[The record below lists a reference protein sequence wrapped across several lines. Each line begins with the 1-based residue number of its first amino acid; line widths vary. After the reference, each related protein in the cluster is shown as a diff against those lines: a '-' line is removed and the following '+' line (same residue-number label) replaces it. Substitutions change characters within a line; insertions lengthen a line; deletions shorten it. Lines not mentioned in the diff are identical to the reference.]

1 MANTTSSRIK
11 IWIFAAIVVG
21 ISAFTH
27 LYRIDQTFVFHND
40 EGRDALISYRMIDSK
55 RPVLLG
61 PETSVG
67 NMYLG
72 PFYYYLMVPP
82 LALSNLNPVGPAIMV
97 GLLGIFTTA
106 LLIYLGKKSG
116 SLASGLVA
124 GLFYAVSPVMVHY
137 SRSSWN
143 PNVIP
148 FFIILIL
155 IIYQQKSKWFGII
168 FGALTGILFQL
179 HYVALVIPALLY
191 LRDLYLSSKTKQTQ
205 VFLVRT
211 TPLIIVGFIITTL
224 PFWLFEMRHEFIN
237 IKAFFQYIIEKSN
250 TVSSPYPGYLSRLW
264 NNFMLLVKGGV
275 ASLSE
280 SQIKPPTTLIVLIV
294 STLSLYCIRVK
305 GMYSYLL
312 LCSILI
318 ISLLRE
324 NIHIHYLAFIF
335 PIIAIIIGQSI
346 TKQKVLSLLTSL
358 MLVMLIPATYQS
370 LRYSLF
376 ENISTQTV
384 RAQNLADYV
393 VSQAAGQK
401 YNIVSP
407 TTSSTATILYF
418 LATSSNPPQTTDQ
431 SLLFVICESKPCS
444 ESIQTDTNLFVH
456 GPSHPTLIDYLGYT
470 PRLYADEPRQII
482 KNEWVTYDLYVAT
495 VTRNP

>member
-1 MANTTSSRIK
+1 MASTSSSSLITWVLTALV
-11 IWIFAAIVVG
+11 IA

-40 EGRDALISYRMIDSK
+40 EGRDALISYRMIDTK

-72 PFYYYLMVPP
+72 PFYYYLMVPA
-82 LALSNLNPVGPAIMV
+82 LAISGLNPVGPAIMV
-97 GLLGIFTTA
+97 ALLGIATTA
-106 LLIYLGKKSG
+106 MLIYLGKKNSNF
-116 SLASGLVA
+116 ASGLVA
-124 GLFYAVSPVMVHY
+124 GLFYALSPVMVHY

-155 IIYQQKSKWFGII
+155 IIYQQKSKWFGIL

-191 LRDLYLSSKTKQTQ
+191 LRDLYLSIKTKQSK

-211 TPLIIVGFIITTL
+211 TPLIIIGFVITTL

-250 TVSSPYPGYLSRLW
+250 TTSSPYPSYLSRLW
-264 NNFMLLVKGGV
+264 NNIMLLVKGGV
-275 ASLSE
+275 ASISE
-280 SQIKPPTTLIVLIV
+280 SQIKPPTMLIALIF
-294 STLSLYCIRVK
+294 STLVLYCIRVK
-305 GMYSYLL
+305 GIYSYLL
-312 LCSILI
+312 LSSILI
-318 ISLLRE
+318 ISILRE

-335 PIIAIIIGQSI
+335 PIIAFIIGQSI
-346 TKQKVLSLLTSL
+346 TQKKVLSFLAFM
-358 MLVMLIPATYQS
+358 MLVMLLPATYQS

-376 ENISTQTV
+376 ENVSTQTV
-384 RAQNLADYV
+384 RAQNLANYIVD
-393 VSQAAGQK
+393 QAAGEK

-407 TTSSTATILYF
+407 NTSSTATILYY
-418 LATSSNPPQTTDQ
+418 LAISSNPPRTTDER
-431 SLLFVICESKPCS
+431 LLFVLCTESLCS
-444 ESIQTDTNLFVH
+444 PSVTTDTNLFVN
-456 GPSHPTLIDYLGYT
+456 GPAHPTLIDYLGYT
-470 PRLYADEPRQII
+470 PRLYSSEPRTMI
-482 KNEWVTYDLYVAT
+482 KNEWVTYELHVAT
-495 VTRNP
+495 ITRP